1 MCILGAYKWALS
13 VSPRLIKHEPHIKVA
28 RGCARQDRSEQRVFT
43 VIKVNSGQPLGIALL
58 LRHVAAALSSRALW
72 TQALG
77 EQPAN
82 PLVFQRGE
90 KKTRKSKLACR
101 PPPPYTPPTPRPPL
115 LCWCPTLNLWMIN
128 LPTEAVRRKI
138 PRLEDPHVSSM
149 THPVCVAR
157 ASASDLYTHN
167 SRSGN
172 TCAFTI
178 FIPVHLS
185 IVRVWSHFFFFF
197 TFKREKPAD
206 LYIKGGS

>member
-58 LRHVAAALSSRALW
+58 LRHVAAALSSPALW
-72 TQALG
+72 TRALG

-90 KKTRKSKLACR
+90 KKTRKSKLA
-101 PPPPYTPPTPRPPL
+101 PPPYTPPTPRPPL

-167 SRSGN
+167 SRN
-172 TCAFTI
+172 AATLAPLLF
-178 FIPVHLS
+178 
-185 IVRVWSHFFFFF
+185 
-197 TFKREKPAD
+197 
-206 LYIKGGS
+206 LYLCI

>member
-1 MCILGAYKWALS
+1 M
-13 VSPRLIKHEPHIKVA
+13 
-28 RGCARQDRSEQRVFT
+28 
-43 VIKVNSGQPLGIALL
+43 
-58 LRHVAAALSSRALW
+58 
-72 TQALG
+72 
-77 EQPAN
+77 
-82 PLVFQRGE
+82 
-90 KKTRKSKLACR
+90 
-101 PPPPYTPPTPRPPL
+101 
-115 LCWCPTLNLWMIN
+115 
-128 LPTEAVRRKI
+128 
-138 PRLEDPHVSSM
+138 SSM